1 MNQNEVDLKLKQLVE
16 NIEHLEDEKK
26 EKTDEIS
33 AVYKEARTAGFDV
46 KIIRKIISLRK
57 KDKNELEE
65 EESLIEAY
73 KEALGMIK

>member
-16 NIEHLEDEKK
+16 NIEHLEAEKK